1 MKSIIFHIAF
11 PVRLTWELISLGG
24 LAVGAARREAGSH
37 LQWFGLRGTS
47 RGGGH
52 VAYPT
57 AAWNRLQQVLTTHQP
72 DIQSPWKHTL
82 KLYTIQQINKTNLH
96 ITHIKLIRFNFNF
109 LFTRTLHND
118 TITSANMQTVFSSPA
133 EGSWGQ
139 RQSSCCTTLW
149 WSLLICFLKFFNS
162 PLIGSSVSPGSKD

>member
-47 RGGGH
+47 RGEGH

-118 TITSANMQTVFSSPA
+118 TNHQRKHANCVFITCWRVLRSETKQLLYHTVMKFVNMLFEVLQQPFNRVFSLS
-133 EGSWGQ
+133 
-139 RQSSCCTTLW
+139 R
-149 WSLLICFLKFFNS
+149 K
-162 PLIGSSVSPGSKD
+162 